1 MRIFSEDLAKEIKH
15 SSDSRWGRIY
25 SDLFPDMISYTRE
38 YNRELQKS
46 GIDRVIKLSNG
57 KLINVD
63 EKVRYKEYNDI
74 ALEHWSSFEDKVL
87 GWCLKPLD
95 CDYILYVFWQSCRY
109 YLIPFPEL
117 RRLFEENFDIWRKQY
132 TVLKTR
138 NRGTNSD
145 YTTIS
150 ICVPI
155 DLLMAALPDMQHG
168 CLQNE

>member
-1 MRIFSEDLAKEIKH
+1 MQIFSEDLAREIEH
-15 SSDSRWGRIY
+15 SNDSRWERIY
-25 SDLFPDMISYTRE
+25 KELFPDMISYTRE
-38 YNRELQKS
+38 YNQESQKQ
-46 GIDRVIKLSNG
+46 GIDRIIRFRNQDT
-57 KLINVD
+57 ITID

-109 YLIPFPEL
+109 YLMPFPEL
-117 RRLFEENFDIWRKQY
+117 RRLFEENFDIWRKQF
-132 TVLKTR
+132 TVLSTK
-138 NRGTNSD
+138 NQGTNIN

-155 DLLMAALPDMQHG
+155 DLLMNELKGMRFG